1 MVAQISLSVC
11 ASPMSTGR
19 VAPVDW
25 SPKEGGRPPEPMP
38 LQEPFQEGC
47 SWATW
52 GTIVYIGYA
61 GSAVA
66 YFGVRGAYTLSL
78 GALQWCAQWAK
89 SQPCTGAGTGNSRL
103 AFCQCKLSRKQDLN
117 LHSSWR
123 QLAVVVQWSARWT
136 ALQHLHTD
144 ALKVHIGNKV
154 VKVRRSQCHLVLVMQ
169 VLWNACRYA
178 YAFLAF
184 ELLSAVS
191 VLLYGLAIV
200 RRAPRVAAP
209 RSELWK
215 KETEDAGGSFHVQV
229 APAACTQLIS
239 RLCSLSQLL
248 LKAYSMLRALCC
260 LVCGLHQP
268 AADKRCN
275 LAHTKG
281 QGPSLLPNTVVVAAR
296 AVAFSSCQLVQKR
309 RSAFLREP
317 ALY

>member
-1 MVAQISLSVC
+1 MAQISLSVC

-19 VAPVDW
+19 VAPMDW

-38 LQEPFQEGC
+38 LQEPFQGGC

-52 GTIVYIGYA
+52 GTVVYIGYA

-66 YFGVRGAYTLSL
+66 YFGVRGTYTLSL

-89 SQPCTGAGTGNSRL
+89 PQLCTGAGRGNSRP

-123 QLAVVVQWSARWT
+123 QLAVVVQWSARRT
-136 ALQHLHTD
+136 ALQHLRTD
-144 ALKVHIGNKV
+144 ASFYIGNKV
-154 VKVRRSQCHLVLVMQ
+154 VKVRRSQCHLVWVMQ
-169 VLWNACRYA
+169 VLWIACRYA

-184 ELLSAVS
+184 ELLSAVT

-200 RRAPRVAAP
+200 RRAPCVAAS
-209 RSELWK
+209 RSKLWK

-239 RLCSLSQLL
+239 PSCSVSQIL
-248 LKAYSMLRALCC
+248 LKATACC
-260 LVCGLHQP
+260 VPCAVLWGASACRRCM
-268 AADKRCN
+268 RCN
-275 LAHTKG
+275 RAYTKG
-281 QGPSLLPNTVVVAAR
+281 QGPSLLPNTGW
-296 AVAFSSCQLVQKR
+296 
-309 RSAFLREP
+309 LRHGHSLFP
-317 ALY
+317 QATLFN